1 MSTNTRTY
9 GGWRERRGFGLAGLS
24 GTQTSIALVVVLVLL
39 GVALIRPG
47 MVAVM
52 GLPLATAVAVITL
65 RIRGESAAS
74 WTGRHTA
81 WALARWRHRTGYQ
94 GLDSARLP
102 GVLGSISLMEAH
114 DESGT
119 TAGFTWDRR
128 AQTLTAVVPVE
139 PLGLSLVGAE
149 QVAEWVDAWGDWLTH
164 LGYLPD
170 VKHVVVTVHT
180 GPGPPTV
187 RSEPDAG
194 DVATVVHEVAR
205 QLNEQSG
212 GTGSTQVSRT
222 LVSVT
227 IGVPSSDQVES
238 AATRLLELLSTMQT
252 TLGRCGV
259 SVLPAMTAQ
268 ELVQWVRGVFEPSA
282 MRVLT
287 SANWVDARPTA
298 TEEHWGHYQHD
309 AGYSAAYVWDEVP
322 GQSVTPDVLSR
333 LLGPSDYHKRVS
345 LVYEPIA
352 AHSAVREVDRQA
364 EAAAFR
370 SQYRRRLGRDETA
383 RDRADLERAR
393 QTATD
398 QVTGSG
404 LVDVGLYAV
413 VTTGRFED
421 LARCVADLE
430 NRAGES
436 RIRLRR
442 NYGAQSSTFACT
454 VGVGFVPRRG
464 VAR

>member
-1 MSTNTRTY
+1 MSAQTRTY

-24 GTQTSIALVVVLVLL
+24 GTQTAIALAVMLVLL
-39 GVALIRPG
+39 AVALIKPG
-47 MVAVM
+47 LVAVL
-52 GLPLATAVAVITL
+52 GLPLAAVVAMVAL
-65 RIRGESAAS
+65 RIRGEPVAS
-74 WTGRHTA
+74 WTGRHA
-81 WALARWRHRTGYQ
+81 SWGFARWRRRTGYR
-94 GLDSARLP
+94 GLESARLP
-102 GVLGSISLMEAH
+102 GVLGGISLIETH
-114 DESGT
+114 DERDV
-119 TAGFTWDRR
+119 TAGFTWDRD

-139 PLGLSLVGAE
+139 PLGLALVGSE
-149 QVAEWVDAWGDWLTH
+149 QVEEWVSAWSDWLAH

-170 VKHVVVTVHT
+170 VRHVVVTAHT
-180 GPGPPTV
+180 GPGPPV
-187 RSEPDAG
+187 VQSQPHVGG
-194 DVATVVHEVAR
+194 DPTVVHEVVR
-205 QLNEQSG
+205 QLHEQSTE
-212 GTGSTQVSRT
+212 TGCGQLSRT

-227 IGVPSSDQVES
+227 MELPHRDHVES
-238 AATRLLELLSTMQT
+238 ACTRLLELLSTMQT

-259 SVLPAMTAQ
+259 SVLPAMTAR
-268 ELVQWVRGVFEPSA
+268 EVVQWVRGVFDPAA
-282 MRVLT
+282 MQAPT
-287 SANWVDARPTA
+287 SGTWVDARPTA
-298 TEEHWGHYQHD
+298 TQEHWGYYQHD
-309 AGYSAAYVWDEVP
+309 ASFSAAYVWDEVP
-322 GQSVTPDVLSR
+322 GQSVGPEVLSR

-352 AHSAVREVDRQA
+352 ALSAVREVDRQA

-383 RDRADLERAR
+383 RERADLERAR

-413 VTTGRFED
+413 VTAGRVED
-421 LARCVADLE
+421 LARCAGDLE

-454 VGVGFVPRRG
+454 VGVGFVPRRA
-464 VAR
+464 VAT